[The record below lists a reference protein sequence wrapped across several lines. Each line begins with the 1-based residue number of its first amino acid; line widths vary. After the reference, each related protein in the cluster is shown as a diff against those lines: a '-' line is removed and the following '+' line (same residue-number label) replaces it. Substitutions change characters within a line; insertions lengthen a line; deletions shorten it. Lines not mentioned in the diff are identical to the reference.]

1 MLLGPQGQ
9 QAERFSGL
17 PLTQQGSKSPL
28 ELPMEMLPG
37 VTAQKLTEAHCR
49 SWLSPVGGCA
59 VGTSLSPTS
68 HHVGPTQAGLGPLA
82 MPPVLPMPPHHHPPH
97 CHHKVWWE
105 QLWKG

>member
-1 MLLGPQGQ
+1 MFLGHQAQ

-17 PLTQQGSKSPL
+17 PLIQGSKSPL
-28 ELPMEMLPG
+28 ELLKEMLPG
-37 VTAQKLTEAHCR
+37 VTVQRLTEEHCR

-59 VGTSLSPTS
+59 VGTSLSSTLY
-68 HHVGPTQAGLGPLA
+68 HVGPTQAGLGPLV
-82 MPPVLPMPPHHHPPH
+82 MPPVLPTPPHHHPPH